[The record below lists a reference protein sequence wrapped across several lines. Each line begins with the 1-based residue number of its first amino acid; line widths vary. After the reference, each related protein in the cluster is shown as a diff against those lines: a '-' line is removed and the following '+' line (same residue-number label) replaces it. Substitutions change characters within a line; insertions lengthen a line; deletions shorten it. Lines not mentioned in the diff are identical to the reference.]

1 MNENNHP
8 QSQQTTIKE
17 HHWPDDV
24 RLTMIEKS
32 EWYGEP
38 KVYQYG
44 FYDGYQHRWKET
56 QGNFTVSKNGYRKE
70 DEHRPIVETYRI
82 IDTGK
87 NTIVASNV
95 SPQYVDII
103 LAALNK
109 I

>member
-1 MNENNHP
+1 MKAEA
-8 QSQQTTIKE
+8 QELK

-24 RLTMIEKS
+24 RLKMIEKS
-32 EWYGEP
+32 EWYGDP

-56 QGNFTVSKNGYRKE
+56 QGNFTVSKDGYRKE

-103 LAALNK
+103 LASLNK
-109 I
+109 